1 MLKKIWI
8 AAAMVWLQ
16 ALLGLIVLL
25 VAGDILVRGAVN
37 FSLKIKI
44 PAFIVSLT
52 VVALGTSAPELLVA
66 IRATLDD
73 APGIALGNVVGSN
86 IANVFLVL
94 GIPALIAGI
103 NTSNYNTGK
112 NYLFMM
118 AATIVFLSLAFS
130 GNFSPSHG
138 FILLFLLAVFL
149 LVTARDTLKMQ
160 KEIPSS
166 EVENADPKLAFWKI
180 ILFLSLGLIGLP
192 VGADILIENAS
203 LIAKSYGLSDEIIG
217 LTLIALGTSLPE
229 LATTLMAALRRQADV
244 ALGNVIGSNIFNI
257 LAIVGITT
265 MFGNLPIAAS
275 FYNFDFWIM
284 FGAGIVLFPF
294 VYMRVNITRLWGAF
308 LTLSYASYLYLT
320 IQ

>member
-1 MLKKIWI
+1 MI
-8 AAAMVWLQ
+8 WLQ

-37 FSLKIKI
+37 FSLRIKI

-94 GIPALIAGI
+94 GIPALVAGI
-103 NTSNYNTGK
+103 NTSNCNTGK

-118 AATIVFLSLAFS
+118 AATIVFLSLAFL
-130 GNFSPSHG
+130 GNFSTSDG
-138 FILLFLLAVFL
+138 ILLLLFLAVFL
-149 LVTARDTLKMQ
+149 FVTAKDTLKMQ
-160 KEIPSS
+160 QEKPSS
-166 EVENADPKLAFWKI
+166 AVENADPNLAFWKI

-192 VGADILIENAS
+192 IGADILIENAS

-229 LATTLMAALRRQADV
+229 LATTLMAAVRRQAEV

-265 MFGNLPIAAS
+265 MFGNLPIAPS

-284 FGAGIVLFPF
+284 FGAGILLFPF

-308 LTLSYASYLYLT
+308 LTLTYASYLYLT

>member
-1 MLKKIWI
+1 MI
-8 AAAMVWLQ
+8 WLQ

-37 FSLKIKI
+37 FSLRIKI

-103 NTSNYNTGK
+103 NTSNCNTGK

-118 AATIVFLSLAFS
+118 AATIIFLSLAFL
-130 GNFSPSHG
+130 GNFSTSDG
-138 FILLFLLAVFL
+138 ILLLLFLAVFL
-149 LVTARDTLKMQ
+149 FATAKDTLKMQ
-160 KEIPSS
+160 QEKPSS
-166 EVENADPKLAFWKI
+166 EVENADPNLAFWKI

-229 LATTLMAALRRQADV
+229 LATTLMAAVRRQAEV

-265 MFGNLPIAAS
+265 MFGNLPIAPS

-294 VYMRVNITRLWGAF
+294 VFMRANINRLWGAF
-308 LTLSYASYLYLT
+308 LTLTYASYLYIT

>member
-1 MLKKIWI
+1 
-8 AAAMVWLQ
+8 MVWLQ

-25 VAGDILVRGAVN
+25 VAGDILVRGAVS
-37 FSLKIKI
+37 FSLRIKI

-66 IRATLDD
+66 IRATLDN

-103 NTSNYNTGK
+103 NTSTFNTGK

-118 AATIVFLSLAFS
+118 AATIVFISLAFL
-130 GNFSPSHG
+130 GNFSLSDG
-138 FILLFLLAVFL
+138 IVL
-149 LVTARDTLKMQ
+149 LVLLTIFLFVTAKDTLKMQ
-160 KEIPSS
+160 DEIAYSD
-166 EVENADPKLAFWKI
+166 VENVDPNLVFWKI
-180 ILFLSLGLIGLP
+180 ILFISLGLIGLP
-192 VGADILIENAS
+192 IGADILIANAS
-203 LIAKSYGLSDEIIG
+203 LIARSYGLSDEIIG

-229 LATTLMAALRRQADV
+229 LATTLMAALRRQAEV

-265 MFGNLPIAAS
+265 MFGTIPVAAS
-275 FYNFDFWIM
+275 FFNFDFWVM

-294 VYMRVNITRLWGAF
+294 VYTRINITRLWGAF
-308 LTLSYASYLYLT
+308 LTLTYAGYLCLT
-320 IQ
+320 VQ

>member
-1 MLKKIWI
+1 MI
-8 AAAMVWLQ
+8 WLQ

-37 FSLKIKI
+37 FSLRIKI

-66 IRATLDD
+66 IRATLDG

-86 IANVFLVL
+86 IANVFFVL

-103 NTSNYNTGK
+103 NSSNYNTRK

-118 AATIVFLSLAFS
+118 AATTVFLSLAFF
-130 GNFSPSHG
+130 GNFSPSQG
-138 FILLFLLAVFL
+138 IILLVFLAVFL
-149 LVTARDTLKMQ
+149 YVTAKDTFKMQ
-160 KEIPSS
+160 DEIPYV
-166 EVENADPKLAFWKI
+166 EVDNADPNLALWKI
-180 ILFLSLGLIGLP
+180 IFFLSLGLIGLP

-229 LATTLMAALRRQADV
+229 LATTLMAALRRQAEV

-265 MFGNLPIAAS
+265 MFGNIPIAAS
-275 FYNFDFWIM
+275 FFKFDFWIM
-284 FGAGIVLFPF
+284 FGAGIMLFPF
-294 VYMRVNITRLWGAF
+294 VYMRLNITRLWGAF
-308 LTLSYASYLYLT
+308 LTLTYASYLYLI